1 MQLFFSFIL
10 ILIYSIAIYPVVII
24 IGALF
29 TFGKP
34 TNDEN
39 IITIATTLSVLFFLY
54 QMWKAYKY
62 SNEEVEE
69 KL

>member
-1 MQLFFSFIL
+1 MKIFINFIL

-24 IGALF
+24 IGILF

-34 TNDEN
+34 TNDED

-54 QMWKAYKY
+54 QLWNVYKY
-62 SNEEVEE
+62 SKEEVEK